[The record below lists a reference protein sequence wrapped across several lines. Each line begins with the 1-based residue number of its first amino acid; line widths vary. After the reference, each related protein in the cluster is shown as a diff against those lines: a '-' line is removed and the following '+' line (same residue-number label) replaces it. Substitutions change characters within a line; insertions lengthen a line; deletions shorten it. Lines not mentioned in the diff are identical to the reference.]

1 MNLNEKILKKIKELE
16 FDAFTISDIIDLG
29 AYNNL
34 RKTLERMV
42 KSNQICRVLR
52 GVYYIPEYIDILDM
66 YSVPSVEGIAKAIA
80 RNLNWDIYPSGNYA
94 LNILGLSTQVPCK
107 YIYTSSGPYKTYEY
121 GGIIIEFKHAS
132 LKETNSFSY
141 NTNLVIQAL
150 KILGKENVTINHLK
164 KIKTKFSTEQI
175 YEICNEA
182 KSTTIWIYEKILKM
196 KEL

>member
-107 YIYTSSGPYKTYEY
+107 YIY
-121 GGIIIEFKHAS
+121 IR
-132 LKETNSFSY
+132 
-141 NTNLVIQAL
+141 VI
-150 KILGKENVTINHLK
+150 
-164 KIKTKFSTEQI
+164 
-175 YEICNEA
+175 
-182 KSTTIWIYEKILKM
+182 
-196 KEL
+196 